1 MKKVCQVLKI
11 LSPEQCDFFRIFV
24 KTLKHIFQ
32 DMKRFSALVLLALL
46 VAGLD
51 ASAQFGPRR
60 DPSAPFDL
68 ATENWNA
75 RWISAPETVNGEYG
89 VYYFRKDVDL
99 AAVPADYV
107 VHVTGDNR
115 YKLYVNG
122 TLVSLGPAKGDA
134 THWNY
139 ETVDLAPY
147 IKAGQNVIA
156 ALVYHEGPQKPDSQI
171 SVSTGFLLQGEGNAK
186 ALYTDRTWK
195 CLKESAY
202 SPERVNVS
210 GYYVAGP
217 GEKVDMSAKLEGW
230 NTAAVSTD
238 GWADARQGAAGE
250 PKNVMSSGQG
260 DGHNLVPSM
269 LPQMELT
276 PQRLSSVRKAEG
288 VTVPAGFLQGKA
300 PLTVPAHTQ
309 AVVLLD
315 QSFLTNA
322 YFNVKMDGG
331 KGAKLTIGYAESLFI
346 TAEEQDQPDI
356 PAGINI
362 DDIPAEIIAQ
372 YAGRPRLPRTVG
384 KGNRN
389 EVDGK
394 VFIGRE
400 DVLLPSGE
408 KGQTFTT
415 LNWRTYRYVQ
425 LKVETAG
432 DPLTIE
438 DVSGTF
444 TGYPF
449 TLDAALR
456 TGNKELQKMLEIGW
470 RTARL
475 CAVETY
481 MDCPY
486 YEQLQYLGDTRIQA
500 LITLYNSSDDRMVK
514 NFLHLAD
521 ISRNADGITKS
532 RYPTTQ
538 PQYIQPYALSYI
550 YAMHDYLMYGAD
562 TGYVMDL
569 VPGAEQIIGY
579 FHRFQQA
586 DGRIKDLPGWN
597 FSDWVYTPGWDYGAP
612 RKGADGCSIN
622 MDLQLLYA
630 YQMMAD
636 MEDYRG
642 NTWQAGEYRKEAAK
656 LADAVKKA
664 YWNPARGLFS
674 DRAEQDLYSQ
684 HGNALAILCGIVDDP
699 KALAEKLLTD
709 QTLSPCSVYYK
720 FYLHQA
726 LVEAGLGN
734 QYLDWLDIWRENIS
748 MGMTTWGETSDVN
761 GTRSDCHAWGASP
774 NIELFRTVLGIDSD
788 AVAFKKVKIEPHLG
802 SLKEIGGTMPHP
814 AGAVQVNYKVT
825 GNNLHATVDLPEGV
839 DGTFVWKGQ
848 SHPLHGGSNVLNLK

>member
-11 LSPEQCDFFRIFV
+11 LPPEQYEFFRNFV

-147 IKAGQNVIA
+147 LKAGQNVIA

-346 TAEEQDQPDI
+346 PAEEQDQPDI